1 MVQTPVHII
10 SGFLGAGK
18 TTAIINLLDKKPAN
32 ENWAILI
39 NEFGKISIDGQTLV
53 SASAEGTVFE
63 IVGGCICCSA
73 KAYFAENLE
82 KIIGQNRFHR
92 ILIEP
97 SGLGGIDH
105 ISDLVKQHSHLLMM
119 PIVCVVDITM
129 TNHPRLKKL
138 PIYRAQIQ
146 LADQIL
152 FRKTEL
158 LESGQIDELKVQFDI
173 DFPGKNYA
181 GESFWDE
188 FRLATDYHQTN
199 TKESQFVA
207 INSIATGNK
216 ENYKEFSL
224 KVDGKKVISPKIL
237 AELLKSEPAIVRAKG
252 YIYTGF
258 VWQLFNYTLTGFS
271 TENCSGRGDGE
282 LVVIYLETEPKGFD
296 LLKTKLENL

>member
-32 ENWAILI
+32 ETWAILI

-82 KIIGQNRFHR
+82 KIIGQHRFHR

-105 ISDLVKQHSHLLMM
+105 ISDLVKQHSHLHLM

-146 LADQIL
+146 LADLIL

-158 LESGQIDELKVQFDI
+158 LELEKIDELKVQFDI
-173 DFPGKNYA
+173 DFPEKNYA

-188 FRLATDYHQTN
+188 FFLSADIIQTN
-199 TKESQFVA
+199 SKESKFVA
-207 INSIATGNK
+207 IHSVVTGNK

-224 KVDGKKVISPKIL
+224 KVDGNKVIVPKIL
-237 AELLKSEPAIVRAKG
+237 AELLKSEPVIIRAKG

-258 VWQLFNYTLTGFS
+258 EWQLFNYTLTGFS
-271 TENCSGRGDGE
+271 TENCSQRAEGE

-296 LLKTKLENL
+296 LVKTKLENL

>member
-158 LESGQIDELKVQFDI
+158 LESEQIDELKVQFDI

-188 FRLATDYHQTN
+188 FRLATDYHQAN

-207 INSIATGNK
+207 INSVANGNK
-216 ENYKEFSL
+216 GNYKEFSL
-224 KVDGKKVISPKIL
+224 KVDGNKVIAPKIL

-252 YIYTGF
+252 YIYTGIE
-258 VWQLFNYTLTGFS
+258 WQLFNYTLTGFS
-271 TENCSGRGDGE
+271 TENCSGRADGE